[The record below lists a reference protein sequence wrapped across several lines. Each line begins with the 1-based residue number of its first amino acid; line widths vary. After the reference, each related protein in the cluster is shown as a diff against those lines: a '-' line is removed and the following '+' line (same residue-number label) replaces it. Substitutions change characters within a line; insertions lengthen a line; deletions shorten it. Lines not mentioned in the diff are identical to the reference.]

1 MTNQPKIAVIGAGLS
16 GVSLAK
22 NLADVADITLFEKS
36 RGSGGRMSFRKAGP
50 FSFDHGAQFF
60 TARSEPFRSAINDA
74 LDAKAIVEWAPKIVN
89 LEIGEKPFKREWFEP
104 HYCGANGMN
113 SLVKH
118 IATNL
123 NVVHRTQIRRLEM
136 KPSGWFLIDENEQS
150 IGPYDWVV
158 SAVPAPQAV
167 DLLPDTLIEKNQI
180 GEGKFSGCFAMML
193 GFERPVSLNFQAAVI
208 THPVLAWLSNHESSS
223 LLIHSR
229 NDWASDHIDADLE
242 WVKSMMHNALKE
254 LLPEIANE
262 TVHHDLHRWRYAKC
276 EQALGRDYCLDSHGQ
291 IAAIGDWCRGNRVE
305 DAYLS
310 GYELAQELKAQL
322 S

>member
-118 IATNL
+118 IATDL

-136 KPSGWFLIDENEQS
+136 KASGWFLIDENEQS